1 MVSGIPAVDCSR
13 LWMFGQVAGELVD
26 SAEPLIEQLDPPRRA
41 AVLMAILGL
50 VLLGIALVACVMIGG
65 RWVRRLARDEHG
77 PTKNTTHVEN
87 QRLRKAL
94 EPVLPR
100 GDADETAIA
109 PRKSDDTVA
118 DA

>member
-1 MVSGIPAVDCSR
+1 MVSGLSIV
-13 LWMFGQVAGELVD
+13 GGEIVVYLVTAAID
-26 SAEPLIEQLDPPRRA
+26 TGEPAEPLIEQLDPPRRA

-50 VLLGIALVACVMIGG
+50 VLLGIVLVACVMIGG
-65 RWVRRLARDEHG
+65 RWVRHLARHEHG

-94 EPVLPR
+94 EPVLPQ
-100 GDADETAIA
+100 GEASETAVA

-118 DA
+118 DG